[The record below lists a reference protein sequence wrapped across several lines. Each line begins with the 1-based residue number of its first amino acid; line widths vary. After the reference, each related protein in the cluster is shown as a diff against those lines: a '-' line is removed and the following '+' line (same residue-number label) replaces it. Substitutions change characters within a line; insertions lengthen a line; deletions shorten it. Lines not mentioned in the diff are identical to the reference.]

1 MCQTLK
7 KFWYSELF
15 WRELF
20 WEEQLTVKRYHQ
32 SHDNCH
38 QHHSVPHESLWSP
51 SSPTD
56 ISPTPAIYLSPCLN
70 IVVWVCVW
78 DSIMLYIYE
87 CLCGG
92 YKHIFGL
99 DVQTTIMQK
108 ICYFWIFSGLGSR
121 SDTAEVRKDAFLRFG
136 LLFVC
141 FTCRFDSGV
150 FKNSIMKAPKK
161 GQLRLYQ
168 VFFKQHA

>member
-1 MCQTLK
+1 
-7 KFWYSELF
+7 
-15 WRELF
+15 
-20 WEEQLTVKRYHQ
+20 
-32 SHDNCH
+32 
-38 QHHSVPHESLWSP
+38 
-51 SSPTD
+51 
-56 ISPTPAIYLSPCLN
+56 
-70 IVVWVCVW
+70 
-78 DSIMLYIYE
+78 MLYIYE

-92 YKHIFGL
+92 YKHIFVL

-121 SDTAEVRKDAFLRFG
+121 SDTAEVIKDVFLRFG
-136 LLFVC
+136 LLYVFL
-141 FTCRFDSGV
+141 TCRFDSGV